1 MLRNSITN
9 ILILQHAAKTT
20 LGKSIWNK
28 SRFRKS
34 WFQPFPET
42 SVQFIK
48 DLNIPKD
55 AAIIDVGGGDSY
67 LADVLLQEG
76 YKDITVLDISAK
88 ALQNARKRL
97 GKKAN
102 RIKWVE
108 SDVLNFHPVK
118 KYDCWHDR
126 AVFHFV
132 TDKKDI
138 TAYKKQIAGSVK
150 DEGKLIVGTFS
161 EKGPEKCSG
170 LPVHRYSQQQ
180 LTNALS
186 RNFKKIKCIEEI
198 HQTPFNTSQSFTFC
212 SFQKKPF
219 RYKSFP

>member
-1 MLRNSITN
+1 MPHK
-9 ILILQHAAKTT
+9 QHWEKVFETKADTE
-20 LGKSIWNK
+20 
-28 SRFRKS
+28 KS
-34 WFQPFPET
+34 WFQPYPQT

-48 DLNIPKD
+48 ELNIPKD

-88 ALQNARKRL
+88 ALQNAQKRL
-97 GKKAN
+97 GKNAIK
-102 RIKWVE
+102 IKWIE
-108 SDVLNFHPVK
+108 SDVLNFHSDK

-132 TDKKDI
+132 TGKKDI

-150 DEGKLIVGTFS
+150 EEGKLIVGTFS

-170 LPVHRYSQQQ
+170 LPVRRYSQQQ
-180 LTNALS
+180 LADALS
-186 RNFKKIKCIEEI
+186 RYFRKIKCIEET
-198 HQTPFNTSQSFTFC
+198 HQTPSKTTQSFTFC
-212 SFQKKPF
+212 SFQKK
-219 RYKSFP
+219 KEVV

>member
-1 MLRNSITN
+1 MQQK
-9 ILILQHAAKTT
+9 QHWEKVFETKAD
-20 LGKSIWNK
+20 SE
-28 SRFRKS
+28 KS
-34 WFQPFPET
+34 WFQPYPET

-108 SDVLNFHPVK
+108 SDVLSFHPEK

-132 TDKKDI
+132 TDKKNI

-150 DEGKLIVGTFS
+150 DKGKLIVGTFS

-180 LTNALS
+180 LTRALS
-186 RNFKKIKCIEEI
+186 QNFKKIKCIEEI

-212 SFQKKPF
+212 SFQKKAV
-219 RYKSFP
+219 

>member
-1 MLRNSITN
+1 MPQK
-9 ILILQHAAKTT
+9 QHWEKVFETKAD
-20 LGKSIWNK
+20 SE
-28 SRFRKS
+28 KS

-108 SDVLNFHPVK
+108 SDVLNFHPEK

-161 EKGPEKCSG
+161 EKGPEICSG

-180 LTNALS
+180 LTNTLS

-212 SFQKKPF
+212 SFRKRKKAV
-219 RYKSFP
+219 

>member
-1 MLRNSITN
+1 MGESASMINWIN
-9 ILILQHAAKTT
+9 
-20 LGKSIWNK
+20 
-28 SRFRKS
+28 
-34 WFQPFPET
+34 
-42 SVQFIK
+42 
-48 DLNIPKD
+48 D
-55 AAIIDVGGGDSY
+55 
-67 LADVLLQEG
+67 
-76 YKDITVLDISAK
+76 DIND
-88 ALQNARKRL
+88 
-97 GKKAN
+97 
-102 RIKWVE
+102 
-108 SDVLNFHPVK
+108 FHPPRR
-118 KYDCWHDR
+118 YDFWHDR

-212 SFQKKPF
+212 SFQKKAV
-219 RYKSFP
+219 

>member
-1 MLRNSITN
+1 MPQK
-9 ILILQHAAKTT
+9 QHWEKVFETKAD
-20 LGKSIWNK
+20 SE
-28 SRFRKS
+28 KS

-67 LADVLLQEG
+67 LADVLLHEG

-161 EKGPEKCSG
+161 EKGPEICSG

-180 LTNALS
+180 LTNTLS

-212 SFQKKPF
+212 SFRKRKKAV
-219 RYKSFP
+219 

>member
-1 MLRNSITN
+1 MQQK
-9 ILILQHAAKTT
+9 QHWEKVFETKAD
-20 LGKSIWNK
+20 SE
-28 SRFRKS
+28 KS
-34 WFQPFPET
+34 WFQPYPEN

-108 SDVLNFHPVK
+108 SDVLSFHPEK

-132 TDKKDI
+132 TDKKNI

-150 DEGKLIVGTFS
+150 DKGKLIVGTFS

-180 LTNALS
+180 LTRALS
-186 RNFKKIKCIEEI
+186 QNFKKIKCIEEI

-212 SFQKKPF
+212 SFQKKAV
-219 RYKSFP
+219 

>member
-1 MLRNSITN
+1 MPQK
-9 ILILQHAAKTT
+9 QHWEKVFETKAD
-20 LGKSIWNK
+20 SE
-28 SRFRKS
+28 KS

-108 SDVLNFHPVK
+108 SDVLNFHPEK

-186 RNFKKIKCIEEI
+186 QNFKKIKCIEEI

-212 SFQKKPF
+212 SFQKKAV
-219 RYKSFP
+219 